1 MKRGAYT
8 NYVVNQNLKDFLC
21 SIYNEIE
28 YPISGERLPFDN
40 IVKEA
45 NNWVAYME
53 SLAINVNVKTLL
65 ERVETV
71 YRNKFTSALI
81 ISFALAIVKAR
92 GSSKVNLRIS
102 GKVIDAYYGEHY
114 QPFELI
120 QKYFYSN
127 SPLMLFEEPE
137 EFSTLKSQSND
148 LNDTIEQVRKM
159 YMKLLEENEKQK
171 IENDSLKE
179 EVAVGKQKIKNLTD
193 ENESLMRLLVKHKL
207 AIVEKDSEGFK
218 KTTLLTN
225 VNLEDY
231 YYKNVILKILEKYK
245 RKPVE
250 MRTTIANMILSV
262 FKNNLDD
269 TLTDLVDDF
278 QNEVPTPISP
288 EIKVSYINVNGN
300 VGNMNINSDKK

>member
-28 YPISGERLPFDN
+28 YPISGERLPFDDV
-40 IVKEA
+40 VKEA

-92 GSSKVNLRIS
+92 GSSKINLRIS
-102 GKVIDAYYGEHY
+102 GKVIDAYYGEPF
-114 QPFELI
+114 QPFGLI

>member
-1 MKRGAYT
+1 
-8 NYVVNQNLKDFLC
+8 
-21 SIYNEIE
+21 
-28 YPISGERLPFDN
+28 
-40 IVKEA
+40 
-45 NNWVAYME
+45 
-53 SLAINVNVKTLL
+53 
-65 ERVETV
+65 
-71 YRNKFTSALI
+71 
-81 ISFALAIVKAR
+81 
-92 GSSKVNLRIS
+92 
-102 GKVIDAYYGEHY
+102 
-114 QPFELI
+114 
-120 QKYFYSN
+120 
-127 SPLMLFEEPE
+127 
-137 EFSTLKSQSND
+137 
-148 LNDTIEQVRKM
+148 
-159 YMKLLEENEKQK
+159 MKLLEENEKQK

-231 YYKNVILKILEKYK
+231 YYKNVILKILEKNK

>member
-65 ERVETV
+65 EQVETV

-81 ISFALAIVKAR
+81 ISFALAIAKAK

-102 GKVIDAYYGEHY
+102 GKVIDAYYGEPF
-114 QPFELI
+114 QPFGLI

-231 YYKNVILKILEKYK
+231 YYKNVILKILEKNK